1 MSVQKCKLI
10 VLCLV
15 VFQAIDRFGETC
27 RSIASRL
34 VTLKQ
39 IFDKTDLSISDN
51 QETEHVLDVHGQMWF
66 DVRDDINNAQMIGNT
81 QLKCMKVCRTKIPC
95 TWSQSNRPIAH
106 LPNY

>member
-1 MSVQKCKLI
+1 MRLYICSSYFH
-10 VLCLV
+10 
-15 VFQAIDRFGETC
+15 FQAIDRFSETC

-81 QLKCMKVCRTKIPC
+81 QLKCMKVGTAQNFHCM
-95 TWSQSNRPIAH
+95 WNAV
-106 LPNY
+106 NN

>member
-1 MSVQKCKLI
+1 
-10 VLCLV
+10 
-15 VFQAIDRFGETC
+15 
-27 RSIASRL
+27 

-81 QLKCMKVCRTKIPC
+81 QLKCMKVGT
-95 TWSQSNRPIAH
+95 A
-106 LPNY
+106 